1 MFVTAA
7 WRSSRRK
14 PVDNFWL
21 LRARHTLSATLVRWE
36 ASPTMKTAAEYR
48 AMAEECFQWASETN
62 DRNVRAGYLGLAQVW
77 LDAAAKLDGLPAT
90 RIAPGRKA
98 RPDMPPIE
106 PHEDVA

>member
-1 MFVTAA
+1 
-7 WRSSRRK
+7 
-14 PVDNFWL
+14 
-21 LRARHTLSATLVRWE
+21 
-36 ASPTMKTAAEYR
+36 MKTAVEYR

-90 RIAPGRKA
+90 RIAPDRKA